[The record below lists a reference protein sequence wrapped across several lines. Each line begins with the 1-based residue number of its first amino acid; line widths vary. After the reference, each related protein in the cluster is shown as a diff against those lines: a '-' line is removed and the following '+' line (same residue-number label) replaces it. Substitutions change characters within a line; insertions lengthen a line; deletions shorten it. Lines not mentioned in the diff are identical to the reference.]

1 MYTEPQIFEIIN
13 RLSRIYLESY
23 PGDKEGLERF
33 VRWAHLAYG
42 YNPPLRNEEKTN
54 SMRV

>member
-1 MYTEPQIFEIIN
+1 MYTEPQIFEIIS

-23 PGDKEGLERF
+23 PNDRQELERF
-33 VRWAHLAYG
+33 VRWAHLQYG
-42 YNPPLRNEEKTN
+42 YNPPLKDEEKTN